1 MISILLRF
9 SYLVYLWLH
18 DVLEHENFY
27 DGFQHHVDGV
37 FVQSDFHRGTLP
49 TFLQEKTI
57 VLPHG
62 LDYLIPWIIYT
73 GSSLWTYMWCIGS
86 LWN

>member
-27 DGFQHHVDGV
+27 DVSGNDVDCNPVV
-37 FVQSDFHRGTLP
+37 FSYAVIEAIDD
-49 TFLQEKTI
+49 E
-57 VLPHG
+57 
-62 LDYLIPWIIYT
+62 
-73 GSSLWTYMWCIGS
+73 SSWS
-86 LWN
+86 KH